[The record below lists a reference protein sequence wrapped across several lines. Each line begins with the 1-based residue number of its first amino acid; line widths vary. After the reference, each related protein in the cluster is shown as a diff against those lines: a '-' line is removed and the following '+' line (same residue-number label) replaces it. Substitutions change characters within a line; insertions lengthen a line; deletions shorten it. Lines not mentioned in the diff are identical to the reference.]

1 MKDIKTQTNTLGV
14 KKDSPSNSQS
24 RIGQATKEAANARNL
39 DPHEPI
45 MPEDICQAVTKM
57 SPPGSPNTIVE
68 RKGPPSNNF
77 QIT

>member
-1 MKDIKTQTNTLGV
+1 M
-14 KKDSPSNSQS
+14 KKDSPNNSQL

-57 SPPGSPNTIVE
+57 SPPGSPKTIVE
-68 RKGPPSNNF
+68 RKGRPSNNF
-77 QIT
+77 QII